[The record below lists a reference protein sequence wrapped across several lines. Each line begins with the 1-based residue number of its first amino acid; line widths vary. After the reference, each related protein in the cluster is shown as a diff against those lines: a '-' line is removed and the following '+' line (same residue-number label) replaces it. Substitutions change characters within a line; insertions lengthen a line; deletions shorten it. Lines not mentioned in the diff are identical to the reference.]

1 MYCSLPFEILELMKK
16 NGFKHT
22 MQILSKRKD
31 SKMSKRAFYNELNK
45 FSYYNSFLRVK
56 DVLLDRDI
64 ITIRKNKSNKMEIA
78 LTPKGVVILKK
89 LKELNELL
97 RMD

>member
-1 MYCSLPFEILELMKK
+1 MKK

-64 ITIRKNKSNKMEIA
+64 ITIRKNKSNKMVIA

>member
-1 MYCSLPFEILELMKK
+1 VYSSLPFEILELMRK

-31 SKMSKRAFYNELNK
+31 FKMTKSAFYKDLNN

-56 DVLLDRDI
+56 DVLLEDEI
-64 ITIRKNKSNKMEIA
+64 ITIRKNKSNKQEIV

-97 RMD
+97 

>member
-1 MYCSLPFEILELMKK
+1 MKK

-31 SKMSKRAFYNELNK
+31 SKMSKHAFYKELNK

-56 DVLLDRDI
+56 DALLDRDI
-64 ITIRKNKSNKMEIA
+64 ITIKKNKSSKLEIA

-89 LKELNELL
+89 LKEINELL
-97 RMD
+97 